1 MQAFLVLLR
10 YDLGQMGRSW
20 IVRAWV
26 ALLVIPAFFLVGV
39 AANGSELQRASEA
52 LALYEYAIFAPLSWL
67 AVSIFAASAVS
78 GEAGV
83 MADAILSKSVNRT
96 EYLWAKVASRV
107 GATVLVYLG
116 VTIPLAYL
124 LTRYAVADTTTGGLI
139 TGVLMVGVL
148 LTFLASLG
156 ILVSTVFRNVQL
168 AILAVMVAVLFSG
181 AVLQFLGLRWMSTTA
196 ILNSLP
202 ATFRG
207 ETSLWT
213 TLRVLVV
220 FGALTTAAVTS
231 SLWLFRQKDL

>member
-10 YDLGQMGRSW
+10 YDLDQMARSW

-26 ALLVIPAFFLVGV
+26 ALLIIPAGFLVGV
-39 AANGSELQRASEA
+39 AATNSELASETM
-52 LALYEYAIFAPLSWL
+52 ALYEYAVFAPLSWL
-67 AVSIFAASAVS
+67 AVSIFAASAIS

-96 EYLWAKVASRV
+96 QYLSAKVVSRI
-107 GATVLVYLG
+107 GATLFVYLL

-124 LTRYAVADTTTGGLI
+124 LGRYAVPDTTLGGLSV
-139 TGVLMVGVL
+139 GLLMVAMMVS
-148 LTFLASLG
+148 FLAALG
-156 ILVSTVFRNVQL
+156 ILLSTVFRNVQL

-181 AVLQFLGLRWMSTTA
+181 AVLQFLGLTWMSTTA
-196 ILNSLP
+196 ILNELP

-213 TLRVLVV
+213 VLRVVIV
-220 FGALTTAAVTS
+220 FGALTVASIAS
-231 SLWLFRQKDL
+231 SLFLFRMKDL